1 MTALEQ
7 ILEPYDT
14 FADRLN
20 CLPDEALL
28 EASLPD
34 DPWRP
39 KDEYGFED
47 DDESVLGGRD
57 TDPVAPTTRAR
68 QPYDLFKRKEAS

>member
-7 ILEPYDT
+7 TPEPYDA
-14 FADRLN
+14 FVDRLA

-34 DPWRP
+34 DDVRESGHE
-39 KDEYGFED
+39 DEDG
-47 DDESVLGGRD
+47 
-57 TDPVAPTTRAR
+57 
-68 QPYDLFKRKEAS
+68 

>member
-1 MTALEQ
+1 MTYPVEN
-7 ILEPYDT
+7 YDA
-14 FADRLN
+14 FIDRLA

-34 DPWRP
+34 DDVRESGYE
-39 KDEYGFED
+39 DE
-47 DDESVLGGRD
+47 DESVLGGRD